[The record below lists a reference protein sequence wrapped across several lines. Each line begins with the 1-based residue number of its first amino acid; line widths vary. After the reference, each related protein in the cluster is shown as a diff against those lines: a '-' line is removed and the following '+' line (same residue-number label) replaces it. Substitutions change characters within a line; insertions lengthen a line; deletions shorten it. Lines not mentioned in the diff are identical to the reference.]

1 MNLNQRVKSFRYRSD
16 KTWSSGKHIVYSNGL
31 ASHNELGSHGSL
43 GMVFNCRPNPLG
55 QTNV

>member
-1 MNLNQRVKSFRYRSD
+1 MNFNQRVKSCRYRSN
-16 KTWSSGKHIVYSNGL
+16 KTRSSRRHMVYSNGL

-43 GMVFNCRPNPLG
+43 GMVFNCRPNPFG